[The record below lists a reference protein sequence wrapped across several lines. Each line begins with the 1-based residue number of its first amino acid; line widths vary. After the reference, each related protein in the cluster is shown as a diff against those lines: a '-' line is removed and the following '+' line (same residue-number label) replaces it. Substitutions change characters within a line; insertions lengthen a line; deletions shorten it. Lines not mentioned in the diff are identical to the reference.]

1 MSAVGAVE
9 NRGVVGLTSLNPRKR
24 TNGSPHPRATARH
37 APLPRPCLLPCA
49 ALPSLAGASIL
60 FLVVKSYL
68 QRSTHAV
75 PPQREERESHNDPDN
90 SQYHVH
96 VLHVSM
102 CVACACVHEH
112 RNTNEDKCNTGETE
126 RAQHHARRSTTPQ
139 TNRTETIHLAH
150 VSHASPHKTA
160 NSSSSSKRMLPSSA
174 HHARIDRR
182 RISILGTIQLTHRGP
197 RRERRSAGVHTPRW
211 NSLLLLRR
219 LLLL

>member
-9 NRGVVGLTSLNPRKR
+9 NRGVVGLTSPLKRLPSPPRVMPPFRALACSPPSAALARLGHPSSSLSSNLTYREAHMPSPLNAK
-24 TNGSPHPRATARH
+24 SERATTTRT
-37 APLPRPCLLPCA
+37 
-49 ALPSLAGASIL
+49 I
-60 FLVVKSYL
+60 VN
-68 QRSTHAV
+68 TMW
-75 PPQREERESHNDPDN
+75 
-90 SQYHVH
+90 HVH
-96 VLHVSM
+96 VI
-102 CVACACVHEH
+102 HEH

-126 RAQHHARRSTTPQ
+126 RAQHHARRGTTPQ